1 MRTIKSMLLIS
12 RKRARE
18 VEHNMEEVKRSKM
31 ELTGNVVSSKSQAER
46 KKQDEEIDAILAHFN
61 NQMEELQVQV
71 NQLER
76 LERERR
82 RLQSIIKMEKL
93 HILMS

>member
-1 MRTIKSMLLIS
+1 MKSIKSMLLIS

-18 VEHNMEEVKRSKM
+18 VEDNINEVKRSKM
-31 ELTGNVVSSKSQAER
+31 HLTGNVVSSISNAER
-46 KKQDEEIDAILAHFN
+46 KKQDEEIDAILNHFN
-61 NQMEELQVQV
+61 NEMEELQVQV

-93 HILMS
+93 LILMS

>member
-18 VEHNMEEVKRSKM
+18 VEDNINEVKRSKM
-31 ELTGNVVSSKSQAER
+31 HLTGNVVSSISNAER
-46 KKQDEEIDAILAHFN
+46 KKQDEEIDAILNHFN
-61 NQMEELQVQV
+61 NEMEELQVQV

-93 HILMS
+93 LILMS

>member
-1 MRTIKSMLLIS
+1 MLLIS

-18 VEHNMEEVKRSKM
+18 VEDNINEVKRSKM
-31 ELTGNVVSSKSQAER
+31 HLTGNVVSSISNAER
-46 KKQDEEIDAILAHFN
+46 KKQDEEIDAILNHFN
-61 NQMEELQVQV
+61 NEMEELQVQV

-93 HILMS
+93 LILMS